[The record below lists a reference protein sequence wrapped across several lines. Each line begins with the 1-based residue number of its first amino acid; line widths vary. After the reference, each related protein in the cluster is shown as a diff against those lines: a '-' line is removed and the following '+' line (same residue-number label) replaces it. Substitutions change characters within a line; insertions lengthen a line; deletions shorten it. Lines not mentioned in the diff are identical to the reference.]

1 MKKENL
7 VILKGTEKQVFQTAT
22 IQPNKHYRCIRLT
35 ESKRSEYLVY
45 GIVFDENDFN
55 RLFELS
61 HTRVMRDFK
70 TLGIVTENGKPI
82 SKSLFTNL
90 ADKHKYGTWK
100 NALQIWLFRS
110 SRELMYGFYPMQGT
124 KLEVQ
129 KECYQWYLDI
139 VNGNMESIDD
149 EDVMFGNCGI
159 PISYGKLR
167 IS

>member
-7 VILKGTEKQVFQTAT
+7 VILKGTEKQEFNTGN
-22 IQPNKHYRCIRLT
+22 ILPNKHYRCISIT
-35 ESKRSEYLVY
+35 DNGITQYLVY
-45 GIVFDENDFN
+45 GFVFDEETYN

-82 SKSLFTNL
+82 SKSLFTKE

-100 NALQIWLFRS
+100 NALQIWIFRS
-110 SRELMYGFYPMQGT
+110 SRELIYGFYPTQGT
-124 KLEVQ
+124 KLEAQ

-139 VNGNMESIDD
+139 INGNVESLDD
-149 EDVMFGNCGI
+149 EDVVFGNCGI
-159 PISYGKLR
+159 PLKYGKLR

>member
-7 VILKGTEKQVFQTAT
+7 VILKGTEKQAFKTDT
-22 IQPNKHYRCIRLT
+22 ILPNKHYRCICLT
-35 ESKRSEYLVY
+35 EGKRSEYLVY
-45 GIVFDENDFN
+45 GIVFDKDDFN

-82 SKSLFTNL
+82 SKSLFTYL

-110 SRELMYGFYPMQGT
+110 SRELIYGFYPTQGT
-124 KLEVQ
+124 KLEAQ

-139 VNGNMESIDD
+139 I
-149 EDVMFGNCGI
+149 
-159 PISYGKLR
+159 
-167 IS
+167 